1 MKIDTG
7 NHVVALD
14 NVIGKTKLFYT
25 RMKTGSASKF
35 LISHIIRKSFS
46 IDGTNPLSMQP
57 AIEASNV
64 MLLSATQIARGLLPY
79 FELKLQFS
87 FN

>member
-57 AIEASNV
+57 AIEVRKYLIFTN
-64 MLLSATQIARGLLPY
+64 
-79 FELKLQFS
+79 KLFRAY
-87 FN
+87 